1 MFGWLEAILG
11 IGGKVMDKISPDRA
25 ASREQQAKVNAA
37 SREQQAKVN
46 EAEVSGAPQSRLR
59 LWRSFLGWMLS
70 LLFCW
75 EVVGRAVITTYW
87 PGAKLPPSVLKE
99 ISTLLLGM
107 LGLGF

>member
-1 MFGWLEAILG
+1 MLGWLEAILG
-11 IGGKVMDKISPDRA
+11 IGGKALDKVFPDRA
-25 ASREQQAKVNAA
+25 ASREQQ
-37 SREQQAKVN
+37 SKVN

-75 EVVGRAVITTYW
+75 EVVGRAVVTTYW
-87 PGAKLPPSVLKE
+87 PDAKLPPSVLKE

>member
-25 ASREQQAKVNAA
+25 ASREQQ
-37 SREQQAKVN
+37 SRVN
-46 EAEVSGAPQSRLR
+46 EAEISGAPASRLR
-59 LWRSFLGWMLS
+59 LWRSFLGWVLA

-75 EVVGRAVITTYW
+75 EVAGRAVILTYW
-87 PGAKLPPSVLKE
+87 PDTKLPPSMIKE
-99 ISTLLLGM
+99 VTQLLLGM

>member
-11 IGGKVMDKISPDRA
+11 IGGKALDKVFPDR
-25 ASREQQAKVNAA
+25 AA